1 MKQFF
6 CVVLLAAVIVLAFI
20 AVMFG
25 PGRYQIQTV
34 TFMTRTYSLSS
45 GAGSW
50 DHKACVKIDRLT
62 GRTWILEGKHLTE
75 HDDKRFR
82 EIITK

>member
-1 MKQFF
+1 MKKEM
-6 CVVLLAAVIVLAFI
+6 VVLVIGLLVVIVLGFI

-34 TFMTRTYSLSS
+34 TFMTRSE
-45 GAGSW
+45 
-50 DHKACVKIDRLT
+50 DFKACFKIDRLT
-62 GRTWILEGKHLTE
+62 GRTWILEGTQLTE
-75 HDDKRFR
+75 HGDKRFR